1 MSHSKRAPA
10 FMPQLQRLVLVLL
23 IGATLVVLTAMGLR
37 P

>member
-1 MSHSKRAPA
+1 MSPSKLASA